1 MSGRSQGL
9 SGQSIRPRNSSS
21 FPSRPGILHSLK
33 KEKDSISKL
42 VNTSTVKSLEFV
54 DANFLWILLEPLI
67 RKINVHPQLFI
78 ISYYT
83 CYKQF
88 SYMQIYEQVKLKHR
102 IGPHEI
108 L

>member
-33 KEKDSISKL
+33 KEKDFISKL

-67 RKINVHPQLFI
+67 CKINAHPQLVI
-78 ISYYT
+78 ISY
-83 CYKQF
+83 YKQF

>member
-67 RKINVHPQLFI
+67 RKINVHPQLI
-78 ISYYT
+78 IINY
-83 CYKQF
+83 YKQF

>member
-67 RKINVHPQLFI
+67 RKINVHPQLII
-78 ISYYT
+78 ISY
-83 CYKQF
+83 YKQF

-102 IGPHEI
+102 FGPHEI

>member
-33 KEKDSISKL
+33 KEKDFISKL

-67 RKINVHPQLFI
+67 RKINVHPQLII
-78 ISYYT
+78 ISY
-83 CYKQF
+83 YKQF
-88 SYMQIYEQVKLKHR
+88 SYMQIYEQVKLKDR

>member
-33 KEKDSISKL
+33 EEKDSISKL

-67 RKINVHPQLFI
+67 RKINVHPQLII
-78 ISYYT
+78 ISY
-83 CYKQF
+83 YKQF

>member
-33 KEKDSISKL
+33 KEKDFISKL

-67 RKINVHPQLFI
+67 RKINVHPQLII
-78 ISYYT
+78 ISY
-83 CYKQF
+83 YKQF

-102 IGPHEI
+102 MGPHEI

>member
-67 RKINVHPQLFI
+67 RKINVHPQLVI
-78 ISYYT
+78 ISYN
-83 CYKQF
+83 KKF

>member
-33 KEKDSISKL
+33 KEKDPISKL

-67 RKINVHPQLFI
+67 RKINVHPQLII
-78 ISYYT
+78 ISY
-83 CYKQF
+83 YKQF

>member
-67 RKINVHPQLFI
+67 RKINVHPQLII
-78 ISYYT
+78 ISY
-83 CYKQF
+83 YKQF